1 MCHRISTF
9 SLGQTIEI
17 FSICVLIFFIFGVSR
32 ITALHENVNPTD
44 SSSHKPRINTEF
56 NADFSPVNQNASS
69 ESQSFTESV
78 HPPLRDCTFLEGI
91 KYFFEGGFPSI
102 SEGSSMLPTLRSNY
116 MIMEKNVSFSDLKV
130 GDIIVF
136 SAPSGEDEVIE
147 HRIIFID
154 ENLSGER
161 VIVTQG
167 DNNPEPIYGIDSPV
181 TEHDYIAKD
190 ECVLNR

>member
-1 MCHRISTF
+1 MTSLWHSSSTLTYSRRTF
-9 SLGQTIEI
+9 EI
-17 FSICVLIFFIFGVSR
+17 LIICVLIFLIIGINR
-32 ITALHENVNPTD
+32 IATLDANPPST
-44 SSSHKPRINTEF
+44 
-56 NADFSPVNQNASS
+56 NQNTSS
-69 ESQSFTESV
+69 ESQSYTKAV

-91 KYFFEGGFPSI
+91 NYFLEGRSPAI
-102 SEGSSMLPTLRSNY
+102 SKGSSMLPTLSSNY
-116 MIMEKNVSFSDLKV
+116 MIMEKNVSFSDLKT

-136 SAPSGEDEVIE
+136 SAPSGEDEAIE